1 MSDDPRKIHR
11 VAAAMAVSNYGHLG
25 LSIPVSSV
33 TRWTP
38 SKPEYSSARQE
49 VCDLAG
55 SIMETDEHE
64 EVFAGEAES
73 WETTI
78 REQHGGDLVKFA
90 EAFHWHKEWILEI
103 HNMELPA

>member
-25 LSIPVSSV
+25 LNVPVSRV
-33 TRWTP
+33 TSW
-38 SKPEYSSARQE
+38 KPNKPQYSSSRQE

-64 EVFAGEAES
+64 EMFADEAEG
-73 WETTI
+73 WENTI
-78 REQHGGDLVKFA
+78 RDLHDGDLVKFA
-90 EAFHWHKEWILEI
+90 EAFPHHKEWILEI
-103 HNMELPA
+103 HNMELVA